1 MSGNLGTGGG
11 LSNSSGNVGGNMSTS
26 SESGG
31 PSDSNTQPRQRFGS
45 VPRGA
50 IVTPSLPLSANS
62 SVGGQPTSFVL
73 DMAAHPNSSNLS
85 QRAGEGDQHSRSAG
99 KIKNLGDDCGR
110 SYYMQ
115 SSLMITYV

>member
-1 MSGNLGTGGG
+1 MSGNPGTGGG
-11 LSNSSGNVGGNMSTS
+11 PSNSSGNVGGNMSTS

-62 SVGGQPTSFVL
+62 SAGGQPTSFVL
-73 DMAAHPNSSNLS
+73 DMAAHPNLS
-85 QRAGEGDQHSRSAG
+85 QRAGEGDQHSRTEG
-99 KIKNLGDDCGR
+99 KIKNLGDEGKR
-110 SYYMQ
+110 SY
-115 SSLMITYV
+115 TVD

>member
-62 SVGGQPTSFVL
+62 SAGGQPTSFVL

-85 QRAGEGDQHSRSAG
+85 QRAGEGDQHSRTAG
-99 KIKNLGDDCGR
+99 KSKNLGDKCER
-110 SYYMQ
+110 
-115 SSLMITYV
+115 SSLMMTLYVYDL